1 MYHMHKTIAI
11 VHVILNELTRVGYI
25 VGKRVGW
32 SVLFDVLV
40 DLLLHPQPQPP
51 KSRSS
56 IGLPDALT
64 LSPRIGTTI
73 WHMATTKKQTTR
85 RKLFIF
91 EVWSWRNSNCNGKM
105 RGAEATLKY

>member
-1 MYHMHKTIAI
+1 MHKTI

-40 DLLLHPQPQPP
+40 DLLLHPQPQSP

-56 IGLPDALT
+56 IGLPDVLT
-64 LSPRIGTTI
+64 LSPMIGRTI
-73 WHMATTKKQTTR
+73 WHMATTKKHNAR

-91 EVWSWRNSNCNGKM
+91 EVWSWWNSDCNGKM
-105 RGAEATLKY
+105 RRAEATLKY